1 MTKEGGDSI
10 EADIGGKGKFDNE
23 SNYRKEITHEEVFE
37 NIMCVSID
45 YMHDGRECI
54 SGKIY
59 VYF

>member
-1 MTKEGGDSI
+1 MKQISV
-10 EADIGGKGKFDNE
+10 GKGKFDNE

-45 YMHDGRECI
+45 YMHDGCECI